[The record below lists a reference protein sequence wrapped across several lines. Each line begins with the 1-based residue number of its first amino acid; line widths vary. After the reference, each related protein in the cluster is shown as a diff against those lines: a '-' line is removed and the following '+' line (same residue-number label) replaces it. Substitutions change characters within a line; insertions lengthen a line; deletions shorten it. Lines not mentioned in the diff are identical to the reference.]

1 MNVGDV
7 LRESWSGNI
16 DKNGEVFGAVFA
28 NDERNGAVEKCFTE
42 IKEFCRTYTATPSV
56 YEQTDEMLDKTVSF
70 FSFLERF
77 FNESD
82 DSLKNRFRAIFYR
95 NGNTT
100 WGTPYDVKTV
110 FKEYFHASD
119 IYLLESTND
128 VDDSLLQMI
137 SDTDFESGTTKWKFS
152 GCGLTGKASF
162 SKAKGCEFP
171 SSATDE
177 NAAQTIT
184 VNNSHVYFIHWFM
197 NGNLR
202 VRIKNNTTGLFW
214 NSSAKT
220 WNGSECFAEFEASKW
235 SNKSLFFSL
244 KNIETG
250 DSEIEISFWN
260 VHCKSCY
267 LDYVLCFEKQL
278 YPSFTLVVHYTG
290 EMAKNAMSIAEG
302 SKDSL
307 EENIPE
313 NIAVKKENWGYY
325 NDAFITGPQSGY
337 ADDVYTELL
346 EYVRS
351 VGVKAYIEFLTRDYY
366 EEDNVSSD

>member
-7 LRESWSGNI
+7 LREGWSGNI
-16 DKNGEVFGAVFA
+16 DKGGEVFGAVIA
-28 NDERNGAVEKCFTE
+28 NDYKSGAFEKCFTE

-119 IYLLESTND
+119 VYLLESTND
-128 VDDSLLQMI
+128 VEDSLLQKI
-137 SDTDFESGTTKWKFS
+137 TDNDFENGTKWIFEN
-152 GCGLTGKASF
+152 CGLTTAASF
-162 SKAKGCEFP
+162 SKSKGVEFT
-171 SSATDE
+171 AAAE
-177 NAAQTIT
+177 NESAAQTVT
-184 VNNSHVYFIHWFM
+184 VNNNHVYFLHWFM
-197 NGNLR
+197 KGCLR

-214 NSSAKT
+214 NNSAKS
-220 WNGSECFAEFEASKW
+220 WSSSENLAEFESSEW

-244 KNIETG
+244 KNIASG
-250 DSEIEISFWN
+250 ASEIEISFCN
-260 VHCKSCY
+260 VPDKACY

-290 EMAKNAMSIAEG
+290 EMAKNAMAIAEG
-302 SKDSL
+302 RKDSL

-366 EEDNVSSD
+366 EEDSVLSD